1 MKISKLLG
9 WCFLSLSLFLMGCSS
24 SSTESVT
31 KDINQRSSNLL
42 GDNENSQE
50 DEQTRRKFQAQELK
64 EELEI
69 GRSMAA
75 KLAGTK
81 GVVKNRMITTQY
93 LNLIVQTLARQAGRP
108 EIEYSVGILRDEE
121 PNAFATPG
129 GYIFVTQGLLTQVKD
144 EDELA
149 GVLAHEVAHIT
160 EKHLFNEIK
169 PKRNVSAGETLSR
182 MMSRGGSNLGQG
194 LSKIVN
200 QGLKALIEDGLGQEK
215 ESQADQVG
223 IMYAAAAGYDP
234 NGLRRFLDRIGRMQK
249 ELKLG
254 KTHPPFESRL
264 KLYDEFVSSQKIDQ
278 TKTRTHKKI
287 LETRFQKGLGLS
299 GQG

>member
-1 MKISKLLG
+1 MFNYKMKFMGIALGSVLL
-9 WCFLSLSLFLMGCSS
+9 SSCSS
-24 SSTESVT
+24 SSNTAES
-31 KDINQRSSNLL
+31 KINQSDSALAT
-42 GDNENSQE
+42 GGE
-50 DEQTRRKFQAQELK
+50 DEETRRKFQAQEIR

-81 GVVKNRMITTQY
+81 GVVKNKLITTQY
-93 LNLIVQTLARQAGRP
+93 LNLITQTLARQAGRP
-108 EIEYSVGILRDEE
+108 EIEYSVAILKDDE

-129 GYIFVTQGLLTQVKD
+129 GFIFVTQGLLKHVKD

-149 GVLAHEVAHIT
+149 GVLAHEIAHIT
-160 EKHLFNEIK
+160 EKHLYNDIK
-169 PKRNVSAGETLSR
+169 PKRNVSAGETISR

-200 QGLKALIEDGLGQEK
+200 QGMKALLEEGLGQQK
-215 ESQADQVG
+215 ESAADQVG
-223 IMYAAAAGYDP
+223 VIYAAAAGYDP
-234 NGLRRFLDRIGRMQK
+234 MGLRRFLDRIGKSQK

-264 KLYDEFVSSQKIDQ
+264 KLYDEFVKAQKMGEFKP
-278 TKTRTHKKI
+278 KTNKKI
-287 LETRFQKGLGLS
+287 LESRFSKGIGIS
-299 GQG
+299 NQG